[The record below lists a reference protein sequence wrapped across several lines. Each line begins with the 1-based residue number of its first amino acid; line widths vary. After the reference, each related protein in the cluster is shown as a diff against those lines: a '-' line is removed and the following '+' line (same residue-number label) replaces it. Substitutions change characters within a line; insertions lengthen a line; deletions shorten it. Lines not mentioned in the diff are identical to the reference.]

1 MIELVEKGSGDIFDI
16 YLKVDRNTWYYLA
29 YSPGGLQVLS
39 SNREFNNMV
48 FDLKAA
54 DRRVRAKVGQ
64 AQYIYSL
71 AAPRRLELFLERF
84 MEFEEDE

>member
-1 MIELVEKGSGDIFDI
+1 MCVFPIF
-16 YLKVDRNTWYYLA
+16 YASLTA

-48 FDLKAA
+48 FDLKPA

-84 MEFEEDE
+84 MEFEDSSESEVF

>member
-16 YLKVDRNTWYYLA
+16 YLEVDRNTWYYIA

-39 SNREFNNMV
+39 SNREFNDIV
-48 FDLKAA
+48 FNLKPA
-54 DRRVRAKVGQ
+54 DRRVKAKLGM

-71 AAPRRLELFLERF
+71 AAQRRLELFMDRF
-84 MEFEEDE
+84 MEFE